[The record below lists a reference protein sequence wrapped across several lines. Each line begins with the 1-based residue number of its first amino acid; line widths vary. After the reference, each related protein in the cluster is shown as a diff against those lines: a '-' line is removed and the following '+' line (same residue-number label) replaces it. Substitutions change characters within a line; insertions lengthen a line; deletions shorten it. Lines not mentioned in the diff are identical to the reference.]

1 MRELL
6 AVALPDRDDRT
17 RQGVLAALQAR
28 ESVLSTGVGDGV
40 AIPHAK
46 TPLVDDLIMA
56 AGVSETPIEYDA
68 LDGRPVRLFFL
79 LLGPEAAAGAHVRA
93 LGRISRVLRR
103 EPLRHALTA
112 AAGADEFYGV
122 IALSESG

>member
-6 AVALPDRDDRT
+6 AVAMPERDDGT
-17 RQGVLAALQAR
+17 REGVLAALRAR

-56 AGVSETPIEYDA
+56 AGVSERPIEYDA

-103 EPLRHALTA
+103 EPLRQALIA
-112 AAGADEFYGV
+112 APDADTFFSV
-122 IALSESG
+122 IAASESG